1 MAAVASTS
9 TVRPSLQ
16 RLGCS
21 RPASVRAAPKA
32 IRCAAQLE
40 QQKQRQQAVVAASAV
55 SVVALAAAAPA
66 AQAATEMMQLAEGE
80 PFIVNIGWA
89 MLAASFSFSLAAVVW
104 GRSGM

>member
-40 QQKQRQQAVVAASAV
+40 QQKQRQQV
-55 SVVALAAAAPA
+55 SA
-66 AQAATEMMQLAEGE
+66 AQNSYSIPRLLFCE
-80 PFIVNIGWA
+80 
-89 MLAASFSFSLAAVVW
+89 ASISS
-104 GRSGM
+104 